1 MTLWYDTC
9 SIMTQLSLEN
19 IPTAKK
25 EAAKK
30 KKLLLIIQKKRIQLQ
45 EAVIKTETLRVSLE
59 MAKQEY
65 MVKVG
70 SLFLKDNH
78 LDLEIIRYKNILKL
92 MEEGSTYDQA
102 VEELA
107 DTFYA
112 QQIEIEREQR
122 KIKEEEQI
130 MLKREEHATD
140 ENDGDIKKLWKKL
153 IARFHP
159 DLVQDVEEKK
169 KRDTVMKQINRA
181 YQEWDFDQLVKIDKD
196 NMAHQETSID
206 NLEDILLMIMN
217 DIEKQKE
224 EYRELKGSEWFDW
237 MERIERAKKK
247 AINIFAETERMLL
260 DDIVVKYDILNAIKA
275 QIREKDKTA
284 SLL

>member
-1 MTLWYDTC
+1 
-9 SIMTQLSLEN
+9 MTQLSLEN

-92 MEEGSTYDQA
+92 MEEGRTYDQA

-130 MLKREEHATD
+130 MLKREEHASD
-140 ENDGDIKKLWKKL
+140 ENSGDIKKLWKKL

-159 DLVQDVEEKK
+159 DLVQDVDEKK

-181 YQEWDFDQLVKIDKD
+181 YQEGDFDQLFKIDKD
-196 NMAHQETSID
+196 NMAHFETSID

-247 AINIFAETERMLL
+247 AINIFADTERMLL
-260 DDIVVKYDILNAIKA
+260 DDIVVKYDILNALKA
-275 QIREKDKTA
+275 QIRERDNTA